1 MDTEL
6 ILDAAYVY
14 TAVALVVDEHG
25 EAAAVVCTFFGAGQ
39 YEVQVSVAVG
49 DESLHTVQAPALV
62 GFVVG
67 SFQHDALQVG
77 AGIGLGQVHRHGFA
91 GADAGNETAV
101 LVFVTE
107 FVQRFDTVLQ
117 RPDVAEAG
125 IGLSHDLRTHG
136 VGSDGEVETT
146 VAARHGHTVQAS
158 LHHSVEVLLCTAGI
172 FHTAVGTMR
181 TFCVYAFCVGGNH
194 FAGNLAGDFQYFV
207 V

>member
-6 ILDAAYVY
+6 VLDAAYVH

-39 YEVQVSVAVG
+39 YEVQVGVAVG
-49 DESLHTVQAPALV
+49 DEPLHTIQAPALV

-77 AGIGLGQVHRHGFA
+77 AGIGLGQVHRHGFT

-101 LVFVTE
+101 LVFVAE
-107 FVQRFDTVLQ
+107 FIQRLDTVLQ

-125 IGLSHDLRTHG
+125 IGLGHNLRTHG
-136 VGSDGEVETT
+136 VGSDGEVEAT
-146 VAARHGHTVQAS
+146 VAARHGHAVQAC
-158 LHHSVEVLLCTAGI
+158 LHHGVEVLLCAAGI
-172 FHTAVGTMR
+172 FHTAVGAVG
-181 TFCVYAFCVGGNH
+181 TFLIHAFCVGSNH
-194 FAGNLAGDFQYFV
+194 FAGNLAGDFQYFIV
-207 V
+207 